1 MGSRLAISTEEGA
14 LRATVFL
21 WKHQL
26 ILAAVKKANWLLRI
40 IRKGS
45 EKPQNIILP
54 YKAVY
59 ISLTWYAIKVLI
71 SEGVVSR
78 TSINPLPSKNSLT
91 QSLLEMGGG
100 GIHRGGSTPHIPYS
114 CSLFHK
120 YVSDCSQRQGTD
132 TISMDVLILKW
143 LRMKDSIFGL
153 WLSLYAFHQSKIFLN
168 TCVWKIRV
176 LKGNKLKTFW
186 LPVRC
191 SQCLKPEYRFLVACK
206 GTIIYYQY
214 TNSECI
220 LSKPVRIE
228 EIQTHLNAVEV
239 WHHHKAV

>member
-71 SEGVVSR
+71 SEGLVSR

-100 GIHRGGSTPHIPYS
+100 GGPQGREHSTHT
-114 CSLFHK
+114 LLLLL
-120 YVSDCSQRQGTD
+120 
-132 TISMDVLILKW
+132 IS
-143 LRMKDSIFGL
+143 
-153 WLSLYAFHQSKIFLN
+153 
-168 TCVWKIRV
+168 
-176 LKGNKLKTFW
+176 
-186 LPVRC
+186 
-191 SQCLKPEYRFLVACK
+191 
-206 GTIIYYQY
+206 
-214 TNSECI
+214 
-220 LSKPVRIE
+220 
-228 EIQTHLNAVEV
+228 
-239 WHHHKAV
+239 